1 MIDKL
6 DKSNHEFIYILWS
19 FPLIQETDKMV
30 YTVYNLILNNEKNI
44 LEEEEIKN
52 WELTSR

>member
-1 MIDKL
+1 
-6 DKSNHEFIYILWS
+6 
-19 FPLIQETDKMV
+19 MV